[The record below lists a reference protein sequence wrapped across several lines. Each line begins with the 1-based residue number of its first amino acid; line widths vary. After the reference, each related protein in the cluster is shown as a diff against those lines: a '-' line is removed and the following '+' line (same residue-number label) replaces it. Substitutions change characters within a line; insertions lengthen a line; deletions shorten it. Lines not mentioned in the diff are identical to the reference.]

1 MIPPFVHLATLLAS
15 ALAPRTSDSP
25 NAHDIH
31 TLYVIVE
38 IIAVPIFLIVEG
50 TLIYSIVKF
59 RRRRGAPEPIPIHG
73 NAPLEIGWT
82 IAAIVIVIGIA
93 TVTFFYLPK
102 IQDPARS
109 EPTGLARLAGQ
120 DYAVIGQPA
129 PPGGKSLRID
139 VNGQQYIW
147 RFDYVTEKPLTEGR
161 PVYAYTQMVVPT
173 HTTVVLYIHS
183 SDVIH
188 SWWVPQLG
196 GKSDA
201 VPGHTN
207 QTWFRIGKPGLY
219 RGQCAELC
227 GENHA
232 DMRAEVRAVPPDQ
245 FQAWVTQQR
254 NLILASQ
261 KALAAMRKAGIG
273 NPLPKGSQ

>member
-1 MIPPFVHLATLLAS
+1 M
-15 ALAPRTSDSP
+15 
-25 NAHDIH
+25 
-31 TLYVIVE
+31 
-38 IIAVPIFLIVEG
+38 
-50 TLIYSIVKF
+50 
-59 RRRRGAPEPIPIHG
+59 
-73 NAPLEIGWT
+73 
-82 IAAIVIVIGIA
+82 
-93 TVTFFYLPK
+93 
-102 IQDPARS
+102 
-109 EPTGLARLAGQ
+109 
-120 DYAVIGQPA
+120 
-129 PPGGKSLRID
+129 
-139 VNGQQYIW
+139 
-147 RFDYVTEKPLTEGR
+147 
-161 PVYAYTQMVVPT
+161 
-173 HTTVVLYIHS
+173 LYIHS

>member
-109 EPTGLARLAGQ
+109 EATGLARLAGQ

-129 PPGGKSLRID
+129 PPGGKS
-139 VNGQQYIW
+139 
-147 RFDYVTEKPLTEGR
+147 
-161 PVYAYTQMVVPT
+161 
-173 HTTVVLYIHS
+173 
-183 SDVIH
+183 
-188 SWWVPQLG
+188 
-196 GKSDA
+196 DA
-201 VPGHTN
+201 GPGHTN

-232 DMRAEVRAVPPDQ
+232 DMRAEVLAVPPDQ